1 MNNSVFEKTMENVR
15 NYRDIKLVKTDKR
28 RKQLVS
34 EPNYHTHKNFSEN
47 LMAIAMKKKKVKMT
61 KPIYLGM
68 SMLDISK
75 ILMYQ
80 FWYDYIKLKYG
91 DREKLCYTDTDSFV
105 ICTETEDFYK
115 DIAGNVE
122 WCFDTSNFNENDK
135 RPLPI
140 CKNKKYHIFLKMI

>member
-15 NYRDIKLVKTDKR
+15 NYRDIKLTTDKR
-28 RKQLVS
+28 RKRLVS
-34 EPNYHTHKNFSEN
+34 EPNYHTHKKFSEN
-47 LMAIAMKKKKVKMT
+47 LMAIGMKKKKVKMT

-91 DREKLCYTDTDSFV
+91 GREKLCYKDTASFV
-105 ICTETEDFYK
+105 ICIETEDFYK
-115 DIAGNVE
+115 DIAGDVE
-122 WCFDTSNFNENDK
+122 SCFDTSNFNENDK

-140 CKNKKYHIFLKMI
+140 CKNKKYQIFLKMI

>member
-15 NYRDIKLVKTDKR
+15 NYRDIKLVTTDKR

-91 DREKLCYTDTDSFV
+91 DREKLCSKDTDSFI
-105 ICTETEDFYK
+105 ICIETEDFYK
-115 DIAGNVE
+115 DIAGDVE
-122 WCFDTSNFNENDK
+122 
-135 RPLPI
+135 
-140 CKNKKYHIFLKMI
+140 